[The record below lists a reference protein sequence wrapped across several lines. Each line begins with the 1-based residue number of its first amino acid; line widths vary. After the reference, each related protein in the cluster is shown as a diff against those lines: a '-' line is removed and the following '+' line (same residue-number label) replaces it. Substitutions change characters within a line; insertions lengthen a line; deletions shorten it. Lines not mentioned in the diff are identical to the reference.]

1 MNLFLDTSCLVSFF
15 LADSHSAKARPILE
29 NIARGEISGI
39 ISALS
44 LVELCGTVRRIA
56 NEDIAREIITEITE
70 MIERGMIRVL
80 PMRNK
85 DAFDAA
91 ELAISTA
98 LKGADAVIVN
108 AASQSRSK
116 LVTFDE
122 EFKKKAKSGSRT
134 ATSLRAISSSSG
146 VWRTMPRRA
155 PRFSRRQKRIKPT
168 AC

>member
-56 NEDIAREIITEITE
+56 NEDIAREIITETTE
-70 MIERGMIRVL
+70 MIDSGIIRVM
-80 PMRNK
+80 PITNN

-98 LKGADAVIVN
+98 LKGADAVIVS
-108 AASQSRSK
+108 AAKNSNYK
-116 LVTFDE
+116 LATFDE
-122 EFKKKAKSGSRT
+122 EIKKKAKGY
-134 ATSLRAISSSSG
+134 
-146 VWRTMPRRA
+146 VD
-155 PRFSRRQKRIKPT
+155 FYE
-168 AC
+168 

>member
-15 LADSHSAKARPILE
+15 LVDSHSAKARPILDTLV
-29 NIARGEISGI
+29 RGEISGI

-56 NEDIAREIITEITE
+56 NEDIAREIMAETTE
-70 MIERGMIRVL
+70 MIDSGIIRVT
-80 PMRNK
+80 PISNN

-98 LKGADAVIVN
+98 LKGADAVIVS
-108 AASQSRSK
+108 AAKNSNCK

-122 EFKKKAKSGSRT
+122 EIKKKAKNEIEFYET
-134 ATSLRAISSSSG
+134 
-146 VWRTMPRRA
+146 
-155 PRFSRRQKRIKPT
+155 
-168 AC
+168 